1 MLCLCRPIASIY
13 EERVRCL
20 MSELV
25 KQRRAQV
32 GALDLG
38 IMLFTLITAVVHIY
52 MWTFPD
58 EELRIWFL
66 LNGIGYVGLLIAF
79 YLSQFYPLRQVICY
93 VMIAYAALT
102 VVLYI
107 FLGQPYDMV
116 GVGTKIIEVLLIA
129 MLFVKSRRLNVA
141 RHYS

>member
-1 MLCLCRPIASIY
+1 MP
-13 EERVRCL
+13 
-20 MSELV
+20 ELV
-25 KQRRAQV
+25 KQRRTQV

-66 LNGIGYVGLLIAF
+66 LNGIGYVGLLIAL
-79 YLSQFYPLRQVICY
+79 YLPQLYPLRQVICY

-116 GVGTKIIEVLLIA
+116 GVGTKIIEVLLIV
-129 MLFVKSRRLNVA
+129 MLFVKSRRLYVA
-141 RHYS
+141 RHYSDRL

>member
-1 MLCLCRPIASIY
+1 
-13 EERVRCL
+13 

-25 KQRRAQV
+25 KQRRTQV

-66 LNGIGYVGLLIAF
+66 LNGIGYVGLLIAL
-79 YLSQFYPLRQVICY
+79 YLPQLYPLRQVICY

-129 MLFVKSRRLNVA
+129 MLLVKGRQLHVA
-141 RHYS
+141 RHYSDRL